1 MRLNFNS
8 KVTIRTAAALEWA
21 LVNTLCPTVRVRM
34 INAEDPLER
43 LRTKQGQILV
53 CWHGRT
59 LVPLY
64 TFRNK
69 GIMGMISPSRDGE
82 IQAHLFK
89 WIGWRNVRG
98 SSGRGGSRALL
109 GAVRALEEGASFAL
123 TPDGPKG
130 PKYVIRPGALYLARK
145 SGCPLYPVGIAAHP
159 YFELPTW
166 DSFMIPYPF
175 SRACYCMGEPIYLHA
190 DASEEEERR
199 LTDHLTEQMN
209 ILQKAAYEG
218 ARS

>member
-82 IQAHLFK
+82 IQAHLF
-89 WIGWRNVRG
+89 
-98 SSGRGGSRALL
+98 
-109 GAVRALEEGASFAL
+109 
-123 TPDGPKG
+123 
-130 PKYVIRPGALYLARK
+130 
-145 SGCPLYPVGIAAHP
+145 
-159 YFELPTW
+159 
-166 DSFMIPYPF
+166 
-175 SRACYCMGEPIYLHA
+175 
-190 DASEEEERR
+190 
-199 LTDHLTEQMN
+199 
-209 ILQKAAYEG
+209 
-218 ARS
+218 